1 MTSKVTNRLNEIGF
15 QLSESTRWYR
25 ILSNYCRCLNH
36 DLFMIN
42 SSLEDECS
50 TIGRIQVDSWL
61 CEIEKQQNVNS
72 RLTAINTKLAMMS
85 AAGCIDGTVNQHI
98 GQLAELDASIRD
110 GYLQGKANRPVNGLI
125 PCEIPNEIESEIND
139 IEVYSLQTSR
149 NWMEWGTRLTKHL
162 NLVNKLATLFPAS
175 HSFASIPCSVS
186 ILLNGV
192 LKSVKEQSRLENT
205 LEILTASDE
214 KDSYSAIFGLD
225 ILLIMDRLCPIPLV
239 GVDE

>member
-1 MTSKVTNRLNEIGF
+1 MTSELIKRLQLIDERLQESNRWFRL
-15 QLSESTRWYR
+15 LA
-25 ILSNYCRCLNH
+25 NYCRCLNH

-61 CEIEKQQNVNS
+61 CEIEKQQSVNS
-72 RLTAINTKLAMMS
+72 RLTAITTKLAMMS
-85 AAGCIDGTVNQHI
+85 AADCIDDTVNQHI
-98 GQLAELDASIRD
+98 SQLAELDASIRD

-125 PCEIPNEIESEIND
+125 PCEIPNEIESEINE
-139 IEVYSLQTSR
+139 IEVHSLQTSR
-149 NWMEWGTRLTKHL
+149 NWMEWGTRLTRHL